1 MKREAEPELSAA
13 SHKDKMYTCL
23 ETALSNI
30 CSYHQQLFLH
40 IDTFIQVNAVCIA
53 EFFKIANLF
62 NHFNYLTVPSNFDQ
76 QQKLSTSRN

>member
-1 MKREAEPELSAA
+1 MKREAQPELSAA

-40 IDTFIQVNAVCIA
+40 INTFIQVNAVCIA
-53 EFFKIANLF
+53 EFIKIANLF
-62 NHFNYLTVPSNFDQ
+62 NHFNYLSALSNFDQ
-76 QQKLSTSRN
+76 QPKLHETES